1 MTAETAAKAAAGV
14 AAGAPPGLSLVRAS
28 REIWRLAWKDLWHDR
43 RTMAVFVLTVAAILA
58 PLLLL
63 LGLKNGAMM
72 QLRETL
78 ISDPRNLEVIIYG
91 SARLPQAWFAELAT
105 REEVA
110 FVVPKTRTIN
120 ASVDLLDDQRRLLSA
135 IELLPTGAGD
145 PLLPVGTRL
154 PEDPQQ
160 VLITATLAEQLGL
173 GDRGL
178 SDAGPSHAR
187 QSDKRLGDIRS
198 SEAGLGHA
206 GLGNAQP
213 TDSGLGARLDD
224 AAGDPVITA
233 VIKRSLNG
241 ERQHTRLP
249 LTVVGIVPERAFAR
263 AAIFAQPALLVA
275 TEDYRDGV
283 IELAGDQP
291 ISTES
296 LRQREEFANAR
307 LYARNLEAVA
317 PLAEQLRRTGIE
329 IRTQAERIA
338 TVQALDRT
346 FSFLF
351 RVTATIGGIGC
362 ALALGGALWLNA
374 DRKRRALAMLRL
386 FGFGRFAVALL
397 PVLQALIVALGG
409 LILALLF
416 FAAGASVFN
425 LVLGENLPVGGYV
438 SRLSAMDMVMATG
451 WMLLLAL
458 MAAGAAAWHSARVA
472 PAEGLRDVL

>member
-1 MTAETAAKAAAGV
+1 MTAETAATEVAGM
-14 AAGAPPGLSLVRAS
+14 AAGAPPGLSLLRAS

-43 RTMAVFVLTVAAILA
+43 RTMTVFVLTVAAILA

-63 LGLKNGAMM
+63 LGLKNGAIM

-78 ISDPRNLEVIIYG
+78 ISDPRNLEIIIYG
-91 SARLPQAWFAELAT
+91 SARLPPAWFAELAT
-105 REEVA
+105 RDEVA

-173 GDRGL
+173 GDMGL
-178 SDAGPSHAR
+178 SDTRPV
-187 QSDKRLGDIRS
+187 
-198 SEAGLGHA
+198 
-206 GLGNAQP
+206 
-213 TDSGLGARLDD
+213 D
-224 AAGDPVITA
+224 AAGAPVITA

-291 ISTES
+291 ISTER
-296 LRQREEFANAR
+296 LREREEFANAR
-307 LYARNLEAVA
+307 LYARDLEAVA

-374 DRKRRALAMLRL
+374 DRKRRALTMLRL
-386 FGFGRFAVALL
+386 FGFGRLAVALL
-397 PVLQALIVALGG
+397 PVLQAVLVALGA

-425 LVLGENLPVGGYV
+425 LVLGENLPAGGYV

-451 WMLLLAL
+451 WTLFLAL